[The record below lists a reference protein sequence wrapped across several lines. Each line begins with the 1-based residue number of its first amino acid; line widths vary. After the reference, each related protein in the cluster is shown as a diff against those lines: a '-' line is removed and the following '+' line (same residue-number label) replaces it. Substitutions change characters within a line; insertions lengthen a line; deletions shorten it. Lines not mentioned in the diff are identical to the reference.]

1 MLSPTE
7 HNQWI
12 AEANG
17 YFKAATGGLNRK
29 EIFTNEILY
38 NIISMSIEKYLMGF
52 LVSRNQLPQCHTLS
66 NMIQEVK
73 VLTPVSDY
81 IVQKMN
87 YFDKVQ
93 QICSLVNYDK
103 TIITDKDIL
112 VMINLLKEIRVMVQE
127 NISLS
132 TVKSVVN

>member
-12 AEANG
+12 TEANG

-73 VLTPVSDY
+73 ALTPVSDY

-112 VMINLLKEIRVMVQE
+112 VMINLLKEIKVMVQE
-127 NISLS
+127 NIDAKVAKSLL
-132 TVKSVVN
+132 N

>member
-12 AEANG
+12 TEANG

-29 EIFTNEILY
+29 NIFTNEILY

-73 VLTPVSDY
+73 ELTPVTDY

-103 TIITDKDIL
+103 NIITDRDIL
-112 VMINLLKEIRVMVQE
+112 VMIDLLKQIRVMVQE
-127 NISLS
+127 NIDV
-132 TVKSVVN
+132 TVIKSMLN